1 MTILASMPF
10 DRRKRQVKKRKNRE
24 IIINSAREVF
34 ARKGYD
40 NSSVREIIGSTNLGA
55 GTFYN
60 YFPDKLSV
68 FMSINERVVSEFSS
82 FFLKEVEK
90 SKTFEEIIQIAFS
103 CWFNWISDKEHDHL
117 FIKNNKKYLL
127 DLKWLGSRSKEYKIF
142 NGKILKVAVDLSKK
156 TEFPNNDISFMITSL
171 IAVATSLGDEM
182 LSRQDITPDDATAF
196 ATKLFLKGL

>member
-1 MTILASMPF
+1 MTTLENIPYNK
-10 DRRKRQVKKRKNRE
+10 RKRQIKKKQNRE
-24 IIINSAREVF
+24 IIINSARTVF

-68 FMSINERVVSEFSS
+68 FKSINERIVADFSHN
-82 FFLKEVEK
+82 FLQEIEK
-90 SKTFEEIIQIAFS
+90 SSTFEEIVQTVFS
-103 CWFNWISDKEHDHL
+103 TWFNWISDKENDHL

-142 NGKILKVAVDLSKK
+142 YNNIFEVIMNLSKK
-156 TEFPNNDISFMITSL
+156 TEFPNNDISFMITSV
-171 IAVATSLGDEM
+171 IAIATSLGDEI
-182 LSRQDITPDDATAF
+182 LSRQDITPEDATAF
-196 ATKLFLKGL
+196 ATKLFIKGL

>member
-1 MTILASMPF
+1 MTNLENVPYEN
-10 DRRKRQVKKRKNRE
+10 RKRQVKKKQNRE
-24 IIINSAREVF
+24 IIINSARAVF

-68 FMSINERVVSEFSS
+68 FKSINERIVSDFSHN
-82 FFLKEVEK
+82 FLQEIEK
-90 SKTFEEIIQIAFS
+90 SSTFEEIVQTVFS
-103 CWFNWISDKEHDHL
+103 TWFNWISDKENDHL

-142 NGKILKVAVDLSKK
+142 YNNIFKVIMDLSKK
-156 TEFPNNDISFMITSL
+156 TEFPNNDISFMITSV
-171 IAVATSLGDEM
+171 IAIATSLGDEI
-182 LSRQDITPDDATAF
+182 LSRQDITPEDATAF
-196 ATKLFLKGL
+196 ATKLFIKGL

>member
-1 MTILASMPF
+1 MTLESVPYES
-10 DRRKRQVKKRKNRE
+10 RKRQIKKKQNRE
-24 IIINSAREVF
+24 IIINSARAVF

-68 FMSINERVVSEFSS
+68 FKSINERIVADFSHN
-82 FFLKEVEK
+82 FLREIEK
-90 SKTFEEIIQIAFS
+90 STTFEEIVQTVFS
-103 CWFNWISDKEHDHL
+103 TWFNWISDKENDHL

-142 NGKILKVAVDLSKK
+142 YNNIFKVIMDLSKK
-156 TEFPNNDISFMITSL
+156 TELPNNDISFMITSV
-171 IAVATSLGDEM
+171 IAIATSLGDEI
-182 LSRQDITPDDATAF
+182 LSRQDITPEDATAF
-196 ATKLFLKGL
+196 ATKLFIKGL